1 MAMTSDKPKRQGTWP
16 WWRLLFI
23 IPFAAA
29 LWVPFYNRLEPSLAG
44 IPFFYWYQLLW
55 ILLGA
60 LIVWIVYRADLAA
73 SRARGGD
80 GDDIDTT
87 GIPGDIL

>member
-1 MAMTSDKPKRQGTWP
+1 MTRGKQKREGTWR
-16 WWRLLFI
+16 WGRLLFI
-23 IPFAAA
+23 IPFVAM
-29 LWVPFYNRLEPSLAG
+29 LWVPSYNRLEPSIAS

-60 LIVWIVYRADLAA
+60 LIVAIVYQADIRV
-73 SRARGGD
+73 SRAQAGD
-80 GDDIDTT
+80 GDIDTT

>member
-1 MAMTSDKPKRQGTWP
+1 MARKQRKERSRNWG
-16 WWRLLFI
+16 RLLFL
-23 IPFAAA
+23 IPFAAM
-29 LWVPFYNRLEPSLAG
+29 LWVPSYNRLEPELAG

-60 LIVWIVYRADLAA
+60 LIVGIVYVTDIRT

-80 GDDIDTT
+80 GDIDAT
-87 GIPGDIL
+87 GVPGDIL